1 MLSGT
6 PLLTTKLPGIPKEY
20 FDYLYTFEEETIEGF
35 AKKMHEILALPSEEL
50 KIKGLNAQQFIL
62 QHKNNVIQTKRLIN
76 FFKNT
81 SI

>member
-35 AKKMHEILALPSEEL
+35 AKKMQAILALSPAEL
-50 KIKGLNAQQFIL
+50 KTMGLNAQRFIL
-62 QHKNNVIQTKRLIN
+62 EHKNNIIQTKRLIH
-76 FFKNT
+76 FFKN
-81 SI
+81 I